1 MSTRRKTVSA
11 TINEDNNAVAFKI
24 YTRPDDA
31 GNQSVAETVNVS
43 LADISKR
50 YHNYFTLLGFNTLFS
65 NRYNRL
71 DNPDAAEVRKCYDE
85 FATAIFNGTWE
96 PGTRAVGDSE
106 PDDIVVAIAEA
117 TGQPVHVIQD
127 RIDNELQKNEDGTP
141 RVDKRGRNMRV
152 FNAAMLAKI
161 ADDPKVKPI
170 LARLSAERAKRLSA
184 EAKAQAASG
193 VQSSMLDTFGTGH
206 APQAEAAQ

>member
-11 TINEDNNAVAFKI
+11 TINEDNTAVTFKL

-31 GNQSVAETVNVS
+31 GNQSVAETVSVT
-43 LADISKR
+43 LDDIAPR
-50 YHNYFTLLGFNTLFS
+50 YRDYFILLGFNTLFS

-71 DNPDAAEVRKCYDE
+71 DNPDATDTCKCFDDFASAVRD
-85 FATAIFNGTWE
+85 GTWE

-127 RIDNELQKNEDGTP
+127 RIDNELQKNPDGTP

-170 LARLSAERAKRLSA
+170 LARLSAERAKRLTA

-193 VQSSMLDTFGTGH
+193 AQSSMLDTFGGTTL
-206 APQAEAAQ
+206 QAEAAQ